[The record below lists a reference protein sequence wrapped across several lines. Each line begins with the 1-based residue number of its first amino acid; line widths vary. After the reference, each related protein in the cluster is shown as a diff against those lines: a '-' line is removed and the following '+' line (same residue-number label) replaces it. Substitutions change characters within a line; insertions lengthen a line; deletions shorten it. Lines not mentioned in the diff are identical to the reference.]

1 MIFQLK
7 GQNKEQKGVDSM
19 ESIDTRGM
27 KAAELTE
34 EQFLQLRRME
44 QDLNDAAGNKG
55 EIFLLAVTRP

>member
-1 MIFQLK
+1 
-7 GQNKEQKGVDSM
+7 M

-55 EIFLLAVTRP
+55 EIYLLAVTRP